1 MADSLRRRT
10 QGQAKAEAKADNSAG
25 PDSATTLATAA
36 EFEAPTTSVL
46 PPVSSSSFFSVPSV
60 GLTGVG
66 IFPPWSGIA
75 GRYIYDALGQRM
87 SHQACEGGA
96 VAKALVPVFTFINDD
111 GLLVS
116 AWAVLQSSVF
126 RRGSSTSSA
135 VPYFAAAVVLNH
147 ARRTVCFGCA
157 AAGFFVRPQPADDWR
172 LLLARPDVLLG
183 DVVRAVGGPGF
194 ALISLLQKS
203 LWDVLAGVLPAV
215 YLLVTDE
222 TSTPRLF
229 PQSRL
234 GRTIRCR
241 SRDVAT
247 TLFLVWLAACVEYAV
262 AQASGTLAIAVAVWK
277 MLQMKQQMGWSF
289 GQLMVV
295 YPFTG
300 LLPLLVRSVQRPVA
314 QPGVLLCLLSTVVV
328 MDTLLRYRSRLYI
341 AIETSGLFI
350 FLGYGV
356 LSALLIA
363 ADRQV
368 KWWGRQKRQ

>member
-1 MADSLRRRT
+1 
-10 QGQAKAEAKADNSAG
+10 
-25 PDSATTLATAA
+25 
-36 EFEAPTTSVL
+36 
-46 PPVSSSSFFSVPSV
+46 
-60 GLTGVG
+60 
-66 IFPPWSGIA
+66 
-75 GRYIYDALGQRM
+75 M

-289 GQLMVV
+289 GQLVRVVMGGGSLQTTTASLPFLSPLSSLFWLLLFAWRQMVV